1 MFQTSIGVLK
11 PFHALKELLAS
22 SSWFDQVPNFRQ
34 EIRQSNYRNDPVKY
48 DLNLLLVNGDLNFL
62 LKRYAFEKKPIV
74 NKSFV
79 CLTQNPL

>member
-1 MFQTSIGVLK
+1 MWYRKNLLVATQTATPPFATHKSSKRSSMFQTSIGVLK

-48 DLNLLLVNGDLNFL
+48 DLSVLISRL
-62 LKRYAFEKKPIV
+62 
-74 NKSFV
+74 
-79 CLTQNPL
+79 